1 MGWSKLLIFIKFCV
15 GFDKPDS
22 EEKLKLLGLQ
32 VPTVK
37 LQFANLLVIFWNN
50 PEKKHG
56 YLWHTRDNT

>member
-22 EEKLKLLGLQ
+22 EEKLKLLGSLE
-32 VPTVK
+32 PTVK

-50 PEKKHG
+50 LKK
-56 YLWHTRDNT
+56 TRLPLVHWG